1 MAALEFVDVVKDF
14 RGMRPLRIRNLSVAP
29 GETVAILGLDAP
41 AAETFINLA
50 TGAGLPDEGVVRV
63 LGEPTSAIT
72 EGEQWIASLDR
83 FGVVSHRA
91 VLLEGATV
99 AENIAM
105 SYSLSIDPIPPD
117 IRAKVDALAALV
129 DLSPDQLASTVASA
143 GRAAAIRAH
152 LARALSIDPAIVIL
166 EHATLGVPREEVAP
180 LAASIARAVAGRAVA
195 LVALTDD
202 EVLSKGLKGR
212 RLRLDGGTG
221 VLKGRVNLFPW
232 SRE

>member
-1 MAALEFVDVVKDF
+1 MRPALEFRDVVKDF
-14 RGMRPLRIRNLSVAP
+14 RGMRPLRIRALAVAG
-29 GETVAILGLDAP
+29 GERVSIAGLDAP

-50 TGAGLPDEGVVRV
+50 TGAGLPDEGEVRV
-63 LGEPTSAIT
+63 MGEPTSAIT
-72 EGEQWIASLDR
+72 EGDQWIASLDR

-105 SYSLSIDPIPPD
+105 SYSLSIDPVPPD

-129 DLSPDQLASTVASA
+129 DLTPGQLDSTVASA

-152 LARALSIDPAIVIL
+152 VARALSIEPSIVIL
-166 EHATLGVPREEVAP
+166 EHATLGVDRADVPG
-180 LAASIARAVAGRAVA
+180 LAASIARAVDGRNVA

-202 EVLSKGLKGR
+202 DVLAKGLKGR
-212 RLRLDGGTG
+212 RLKLDGGTG
-221 VLKGRVNLFPW
+221 VLKAKWF
-232 SRE
+232 

>member
-1 MAALEFVDVVKDF
+1 MTALEFVNVVKDF
-14 RGMRPLRIRNLSVAP
+14 RGMRPLRVHSLSVAI
-29 GETVAILGLDAP
+29 GERVSIAGLDAP

-50 TGAGLPDEGVVRV
+50 TGAGLPDEGEVRV
-63 LGEPTSAIT
+63 MGEPTSAIT
-72 EGEQWIASLDR
+72 EGDQWIASLDR

-117 IRAKVDALAALV
+117 IRAKVDAMAALV
-129 DLSPDQLASTVASA
+129 DLPAAVLDATVASA

-152 LARALSIDPAIVIL
+152 LARALSIEPSILIL
-166 EHATLGVPREEVAP
+166 EHATLGVAREEVAP
-180 LAASIARAVAGRAVA
+180 LAASIARAIEGRDVA

-202 EVLSKGLKGR
+202 DVLAKGLKGR
-212 RLRLDGGTG
+212 RLTLNGGTG
-221 VLKGRVNLFPW
+221 ELRGRVYLFPW